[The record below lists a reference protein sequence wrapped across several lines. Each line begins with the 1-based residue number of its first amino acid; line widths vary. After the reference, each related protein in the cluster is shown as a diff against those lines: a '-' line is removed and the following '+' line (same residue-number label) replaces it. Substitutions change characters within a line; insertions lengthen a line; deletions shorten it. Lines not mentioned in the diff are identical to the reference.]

1 VDKRRL
7 GEAEEHER
15 DRGLGEM
22 IVKVLYF
29 ASAQGL
35 ANVRSEDMRLR
46 DGSSVEEMAAEMLR
60 LHPALKSIEPTIRY
74 SVNFEVAET
83 SERLH
88 DGDEVAVLPPVA
100 GG

>member
-1 VDKRRL
+1 
-7 GEAEEHER
+7 
-15 DRGLGEM
+15 M

-35 ANVRSEDMRLR
+35 ANLRSEDMRLR
-46 DGSSVEEMAAEMLR
+46 DGSSVKEMAAEMLR
-60 LHPALKSIEPTIRY
+60 LHPALRTIEPTIRY
-74 SVNFEVAET
+74 SVNFELTEIN
-83 SERLH
+83 SQLH

>member
-1 VDKRRL
+1 
-7 GEAEEHER
+7 
-15 DRGLGEM
+15 M

-35 ANVRSEDMRLR
+35 ANLKSEEMLLG
-46 DGSSVEEMAAEMLR
+46 DGSSVKDMAAKMLK
-60 LHPALKSIEPTIRY
+60 LHPALKTIAPTIRY
-74 SVNFEVAET
+74 SVNFELAEANAKL
-83 SERLH
+83 R

>member
-1 VDKRRL
+1 V
-7 GEAEEHER
+7 R
-15 DRGLGEM
+15 DL

-35 ANVRSEDMRLR
+35 ANLKSENMLLTE
-46 DGSSVEEMAAEMLR
+46 GSSVRDMASRMLL
-60 LHPALKSIEPTIRY
+60 LHPDLKSIEPTIRY
-74 SVNFEVAET
+74 SVNFEIAE
-83 SERLH
+83 SDAPLH

>member
-1 VDKRRL
+1 
-7 GEAEEHER
+7 
-15 DRGLGEM
+15 M

-35 ANVRSEDMRLR
+35 ANLNSESMRLKE
-46 DGSSVEEMAAEMLR
+46 GSSVKDLAAEMLR
-60 LHPALKSIEPTIRY
+60 HHPDLKSIEPTIRY
-74 SVNFEVAET
+74 SVNFEIAE
-83 SERLH
+83 SNSPLH

>member
-1 VDKRRL
+1 L
-7 GEAEEHER
+7 
-15 DRGLGEM
+15 

-35 ANVRSEDMRLR
+35 ANLKSESVRLKE
-46 DGSSVEEMAAEMLR
+46 GSSMKDMAAEMLR
-60 LHPALKSIEPTIRY
+60 LHPDLKSIERTIRY
-74 SVNFEVAET
+74 SVNFEIADSDVT
-83 SERLH
+83 LH

>member
-1 VDKRRL
+1 
-7 GEAEEHER
+7 
-15 DRGLGEM
+15 M

-35 ANVRSEDMRLR
+35 ANKKSESMRLGE
-46 DGSSVEEMAAEMLR
+46 GSSVKDMAVEMLR
-60 LHPALKSIEPTIRY
+60 LHPDLKSIEPTIRY
-74 SVNFEVAET
+74 SVNFEIEGEDT
-83 SERLH
+83 PLH

>member
-1 VDKRRL
+1 
-7 GEAEEHER
+7 
-15 DRGLGEM
+15 M

-35 ANVRSEDMRLR
+35 ANLKSESMRLKA
-46 DGSSVEEMAAEMLR
+46 GSSVKDMVAEMLR
-60 LHPALKSIEPTIRY
+60 LHPDLKSIEPTIRY
-74 SVNFEVAET
+74 SVNFEVGEKNAP
-83 SERLH
+83 LH